1 MEQLRNREISTT
13 VRQSLV
19 RLGYKGQLDRPQL
32 VRKAQDMD
40 LALEFLNTRKEE
52 SGKQKPVRF
61 DDIVDK
67 LALCRIGESELCF
80 FSPWGPRYKIKTTEI
95 GESSPEIATLR
106 EVKEILEGFIR
117 YGFEI
122 RFLVMPADT
131 YGTDIN
137 GLSESFVN
145 GYFNALSNVIQ
156 GIMRPLTGEG
166 KLNISFVPW
175 SRIKGENLEE
185 YSWIKAN
192 ISEMP
197 IDNLIR
203 DALRK
208 ARIMNPDN
216 IDRSAKRYVEERVT
230 EAILIGQL
238 YDPIK
243 LSLVKKENDAADLQ
257 SFMRVYVIKN
267 KAPWMSSDTLEG
279 LLRSDEVI

>member
-1 MEQLRNREISTT
+1 MERLKNREISTT

-19 RLGYKGQLDRPQL
+19 RLGYKDQLDSLQL
-32 VRKAQDMD
+32 VKKAQDVD
-40 LALEFLNTRKEE
+40 LALEFLNARREE

-67 LALCRIGESELCF
+67 LALCRIEGSELCF

-95 GESSPEIATLR
+95 DESSPEIATLR
-106 EVKEILEGFIR
+106 EIRGILEGLIS
-117 YGFEI
+117 YGFKI
-122 RFLVMPADT
+122 RLLVMPADT

-145 GYFNALSNVIQ
+145 GYFNALSNAIQ
-156 GIMRPLTGEG
+156 GIMMPLAGEG
-166 KLNISFVPW
+166 KLTIDFIPW

-185 YSWIKAN
+185 YSRIKAS

-197 IDNLIR
+197 IDKLMR
-203 DALRK
+203 DALKK
-208 ARIMNPDN
+208 ARVMNPDN
-216 IDRSAKRYVEERVT
+216 INQSAKSYVEERVT
-230 EAILIGQL
+230 ESILIGQL

-243 LSLVKKENDAADLQ
+243 LSMVKKENDAADLQ
-257 SFMRVYVIKN
+257 NFMRIYVIKN

-279 LLRSDEVI
+279 LLRSD

>member
-1 MEQLRNREISTT
+1 MERLKNREISTT

-19 RLGYKGQLDRPQL
+19 RLGYKDQLDSLQL
-32 VRKAQDMD
+32 VKKAQDVD
-40 LALEFLNTRKEE
+40 LALEFLNARREE

-67 LALCRIGESELCF
+67 LALCRIEGSELCF

-95 GESSPEIATLR
+95 DESSPEIATLR
-106 EVKEILEGFIR
+106 EIRGILEGLIS
-117 YGFEI
+117 YGFKI
-122 RFLVMPADT
+122 RLLVMPADT

-145 GYFNALSNVIQ
+145 GYFNALSNAIQ
-156 GIMRPLTGEG
+156 GIMMPLAGEG
-166 KLNISFVPW
+166 KLTIDFIPW

-185 YSWIKAN
+185 YSRIKAS

-197 IDNLIR
+197 IDKLMR
-203 DALRK
+203 DALKK
-208 ARIMNPDN
+208 AMVMNPDN
-216 IDRSAKRYVEERVT
+216 INQSAKSYVEERVT
-230 EAILIGQL
+230 ESILIGQL

-243 LSLVKKENDAADLQ
+243 LSMVKKENDAADLQ
-257 SFMRVYVIKN
+257 NFMRIYVIKN

-279 LLRSDEVI
+279 LLRSD

>member
-1 MEQLRNREISTT
+1 MERLKNREISTT

-19 RLGYKGQLDRPQL
+19 RLGYKDQLDSLQL
-32 VRKAQDMD
+32 VKKAQDVD
-40 LALEFLNTRKEE
+40 LALEFLNARREE

-67 LALCRIGESELCF
+67 LALCRIEGSELCF

-95 GESSPEIATLR
+95 DESSSEIATLR
-106 EVKEILEGFIR
+106 EIRGILEGLIS
-117 YGFEI
+117 YGFKI
-122 RFLVMPADT
+122 RLLVMPADT

-145 GYFNALSNVIQ
+145 GYFNALSNAIQ
-156 GIMRPLTGEG
+156 GIMMPLAGEG
-166 KLNISFVPW
+166 KLTIDFIPW

-185 YSWIKAN
+185 YSRIKAS

-197 IDNLIR
+197 IDKLMR
-203 DALRK
+203 DALKK
-208 ARIMNPDN
+208 ARVMNPNN
-216 IDRSAKRYVEERVT
+216 IDQSAKEYVEERVT
-230 EAILIGQL
+230 ESILIGQL

-257 SFMRVYVIKN
+257 NFMRICVIKE
-267 KAPWMSSDTLEG
+267 KAPCTKIMQTLI
-279 LLRSDEVI
+279 L